1 MGWGAWNKE
10 EKRKTRGV
18 RMKRDRKK
26 KRDREN
32 RRVRE
37 RKEEGGGHQCVT
49 GEGEDEERQVP
60 DLFALTSE
68 ADLMV
73 AKRSRFL

>member
-1 MGWGAWNKE
+1 
-10 EKRKTRGV
+10 
-18 RMKRDRKK
+18 MKRDRKK

-37 RKEEGGGHQCVT
+37 RKEEGGGGHQCVT